1 MTTKKPITRKRGS
14 PKKRSTRKK
23 KAATKRII
31 PKRSASKHGRRGA
44 TQVTPDSQAKKSVR
58 FDDDDKT
65 LLASYPEVR
74 ERFRKI
80 YTDPLGFRWDLRAG
94 EESLTFTSHHRLADE
109 RPKPDSF
116 RKALKRQGVAPG
128 LIKTAGEIYEKQSK
142 KPFPK
147 LDEARFDLWVRSLTR
162 DIAGEKLKAILA
174 STPESLAKWD
184 RRLKEPGRSWEL
196 PGEAVID
203 ITNNLLWEVFNDA
216 ETRST
221 TSRRYY
227 RWKEEK
233 TRIMHGVTSVTFGY
247 KWDISTDP

>member
-1 MTTKKPITRKRGS
+1 MAPKKRPKKRVAKKPITRK
-14 PKKRSTRKK
+14 
-23 KAATKRII
+23 
-31 PKRSASKHGRRGA
+31 KRSASKHGRRGA
-44 TQVTPDSQAKKSVR
+44 AQVTPDSQAKKSVR
-58 FDDDDKT
+58 FDDDDKS
-65 LLASYPEVR
+65 LLASHPEVR

-80 YTDPLGFRWDLRAG
+80 FTDPLGFRWDLRDG

-128 LIKTAGEIYEKQSK
+128 LIKTAGEIYEEQSK

-162 DIAGEKLKAILA
+162 DIAGEKLKTILA

-184 RRLKEPGRSWEL
+184 RRLKQLDRSWKVT
-196 PGEAVID
+196 GEAVID
-203 ITNNLLWEVFNDA
+203 ITNILLKDVLGQA
-216 ETRST
+216 EERST

-233 TRIMHGVTSVTFGY
+233 NRIMHGVTSVTFGY

>member
-1 MTTKKPITRKRGS
+1 MATKKRITKKRIR
-14 PKKRSTRKK
+14 PKKRSTPKK
-23 KAATKRII
+23 KAPTKRII
-31 PKRSASKHGRRGA
+31 PKRSSSKHGRRGV
-44 TQVTPDSQAKKSVR
+44 TQVTQDSQAKKSVR

-65 LLASYPEVR
+65 LLASHPEVR

-80 YTDPLGFRWDLRAG
+80 FTDPLGFRWDLWDG

-109 RPKPDSF
+109 RPEPDSF
-116 RKALKRQGVAPG
+116 RKALKKQGVAPG
-128 LIKTAGEIYEKQSK
+128 LIKRAGEIYEEQSK

-184 RRLKEPGRSWEL
+184 RRLKEPDRSWDL
-196 PGEAVID
+196 PGETVID
-203 ITNNLLWEVFNDA
+203 ITNNLLWEVLDRA
-216 ETRST
+216 EERST

-233 TRIMHGVTSVTFGY
+233 TRIMHGVTSVTFTY
-247 KWDISTDP
+247 KWDIFTDP

>member
-1 MTTKKPITRKRGS
+1 MTTKKRPKKRAAKIPITRK
-14 PKKRSTRKK
+14 
-23 KAATKRII
+23 
-31 PKRSASKHGRRGA
+31 KRSASKRGRRGA
-44 TQVTPDSQAKKSVR
+44 TQITPDSQTQKSLR

-65 LLASYPEVR
+65 LLASHLEVR

-80 YTDPLGFRWDLRAG
+80 FTDPLGFRWDLRDG

-128 LIKTAGEIYEKQSK
+128 LIKTAGEIYEEQSK

-147 LDEARFDLWVRSLTR
+147 LDEARFDLWVRSLTQ
-162 DIAGEKLKAILA
+162 DIAEEKLKAILA

-184 RRLKEPGRSWEL
+184 RRLIEHDRSWEL
-196 PGEAVID
+196 SGEAVID
-203 ITNNLLWEVFNDA
+203 ITNNLLWEVLDQA
-216 ETRST
+216 EARST

-233 TRIMHGVTSVTFGY
+233 NRIMHGVTSVSFGY